1 MLFFFLLVLGEL
13 KSIFGKKRKKKKINK
28 MKVHR
33 LDQRS
38 ANKGFVKIV
47 WNFE

>member
-1 MLFFFLLVLGEL
+1 LVLGQL
-13 KSIFGKKRKKKKINK
+13 KSIFGKKKKKKIK

-38 ANKGFVKIV
+38 TNTGFVKIV
-47 WNFE
+47 WNFVRG